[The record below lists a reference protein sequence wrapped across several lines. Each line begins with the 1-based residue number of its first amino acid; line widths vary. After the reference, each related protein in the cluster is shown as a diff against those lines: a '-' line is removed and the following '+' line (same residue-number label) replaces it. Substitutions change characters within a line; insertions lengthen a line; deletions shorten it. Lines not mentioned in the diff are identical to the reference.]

1 MTTTPLPN
9 ISAIIL
15 SGGKATRMGGSD
27 KGLMP
32 LAGRPMISYVI
43 DRIKP
48 QVNELLINANRE
60 QEKYTQFS
68 LPILSDQHAGF
79 IGPLAGFQLGLKHA
93 QYDYV
98 LTVPCDAPLVDTQLV
113 PTLYQ
118 ALIAN
123 KADIAVAKSDG
134 NTHPVFCL
142 CKKSALTSLEAF
154 IELGKRKVSLWQ
166 KSLNYIEVDMSAPNA
181 EGFTESFVNVNTT
194 EELAFVESQLGP
206 QTTESEANKQLSKLT
221 HLIESPDCE
230 SDYDPNSM
238 SVSTAKSY
246 IKQFLTPVTNTETL
260 KLSNGLGRVLAEDIL
275 APANVPNYDNSAMDG
290 FAFHSSALTHD
301 KIELNIVDTVL
312 AGNTNKLSINHDE
325 CVRIMTG
332 GMLPEGADTV
342 VMQERTSVSGNTLQI
357 LDAPKPM
364 ANVRYAG
371 EDLSLGQVVLARGHL
386 LTPADIGLIAS
397 LGVASINVYTP
408 LKVAVFSTGDELV
421 QLGEPLATGQV
432 YDSNRYTII
441 SMLKRLGVE
450 VIDKGA
456 IEDSPQKL
464 EETLLSAANEADVV
478 ITSGGVSVGQADYM
492 KQLLKTHGKVL
503 FWKLAMKPGRPLA
516 YGKLM
521 SNESKTA
528 HYFGLPGNP
537 VAVMVTF
544 YQFVREALQTLMGK
558 TVIETLPT
566 FKVKCTSPLKKA
578 PGRTEFQRGIL
589 YQSDAGEWLV
599 KSSGAQ
605 SSAMLSSM
613 SQANCFIVLDESTA
627 NIPIGDM
634 VEVQLFNG
642 VV

>member
-1 MTTTPLPN
+1 MTTTLPK

-15 SGGKATRMGGSD
+15 SGGKATRMGGTD

-43 DRIKP
+43 DRLQP
-48 QVNELLINANRE
+48 QVDELLISANRE
-60 QEKYTQFS
+60 PEKYAQFD

-93 QYDYV
+93 SYDYV
-98 LTVPCDAPLVDTQLV
+98 LAAPCDAPLLDPALV
-113 PTLYQ
+113 TTLYE
-118 ALIAN
+118 ALIEN
-123 KADIAVAKSDG
+123 SADIAVAKSDG
-134 NTHPVFCL
+134 NPHPVFCL
-142 CKKSALTSLEAF
+142 CKKSVLTSLEAF
-154 IELGKRKVSLWQ
+154 IEKGQRKVSVWQ
-166 KSLNYIEVDMSAPNA
+166 KSLAYVEVDMSEPNA
-181 EGFTESFVNVNTT
+181 DGITEAFVNVNTT
-194 EELAFVESQLGP
+194 EDLALVEAKLSLATDEPTGQDTIQQLT
-206 QTTESEANKQLSKLT
+206 Q
-221 HLIESPDCE
+221 LIESPDCE

-238 SVSTAKSY
+238 PVTSAKTY
-246 IKQFLTPVTNTETL
+246 IQQFLTPLQSTENL
-260 KLSNGLGRVLAEDIL
+260 PLAEALGRVLATDIL

-290 FAFHSSALTHD
+290 FAFHSSALDHND
-301 KIELNIVDTVL
+301 VQLKIVGTVL
-312 AGNTNKLSINHDE
+312 AGNTENLSIKPDE

-332 GMLPEGADTV
+332 GMIPQGADTV
-342 VMQERTSVSGNTLQI
+342 VMQERTTVANDI
-357 LDAPKPM
+357 LHMTDAPKPH

-371 EDLSLGQVVLARGHL
+371 EDLSQGQVVLASGQL
-386 LTPADIGLIAS
+386 LKPADIGLIAS
-397 LGVASINVYTP
+397 LGVESITVYTP

-421 QLGEPLATGQV
+421 QLGKSLETGQV

-441 SMLKRLGVE
+441 SMLRRLGVT

-456 IEDSPQKL
+456 IADDPITL
-464 EETLLSAANEADVV
+464 EQTLLAAAKEADVV

-492 KQLLKTHGKVL
+492 KQLLTKHGKVL

-516 YGKLM
+516 YGKLIAD
-521 SNESKTA
+521 SDQTS

-544 YQFVREALQTLMGK
+544 YQFVREALQRLTGQ
-558 TVIETLPT
+558 TNIQPLPT
-566 FKVKCTSPLKKA
+566 FEVKCTSAIKKM

-589 YQSDAGEWLV
+589 YQSDEGEWLV

-613 SQANCFIVLDESTA
+613 SNANCFIVLDEDTA
-627 NIPIGDM
+627 NLPEGS
-634 VEVQLFNG
+634 VVSVQLFNG